1 MKEIEKNHIRQLDP
15 RGLNGTIQACMM
27 DPNINQAHYADVLYY
42 LLAKTI
48 EDKGYFER
56 TTNNMMKVLKS
67 HNLFDEINWALEL
80 EEKL

>member
-1 MKEIEKNHIRQLDP
+1 MKQQEIDKLHQLDP
-15 RGLNGTIQACMM
+15 QGLNGTLASVLL

-42 LLAKTI
+42 LLHKTLD
-48 EDKGYFER
+48 EKSYFER

-80 EEKL
+80 EEKI